1 MRYITAEQVV
11 AIHERVILSHQL
23 QGIASER
30 PVEAVIGRIENRIA
44 YGLIG
49 DIYDLAA
56 CYACYIAI
64 GHCFHDANKRTAHT
78 AMQVILKL
86 NGIQL
91 EYDIKTLGDMII
103 KAAQGIVE
111 ETELAAFLR
120 RSRAKDNI
128 HDRR

>member
-11 AIHERVILSHQL
+11 AIHERVIQSHEL
-23 QGIASER
+23 QGAADNR
-30 PVEAVIGRIENRIA
+30 PVEAVINRIENRLV
-44 YGLIG
+44 YGFIG
-49 DIYDLAA
+49 DVYDLAA
-56 CYACYIAI
+56 CYACYIAV

-78 AMQVILKL
+78 AMQVIMKL

-91 EYDIKTLGDMII
+91 DYDIETLGEMII

-120 RSRAKDNI
+120 GLPSI
-128 HDRR
+128 ITDR

>member
-11 AIHERVILSHQL
+11 AIHERVIQSQEL
-23 QGIASER
+23 QGTASNR
-30 PVEAVIGRIENRIA
+30 PVQAVIGRTENRLA

-49 DIYDLAA
+49 DVYDLAA
-56 CYACYIAI
+56 CYACYIAV

-91 EYDIKTLGDMII
+91 DYDIETLGNMII
-103 KAAQGIVE
+103 QAAQGIVE

-120 RSRAKDNI
+120 GLPSLPDGL
-128 HDRR
+128 

>member
-11 AIHERVILSHQL
+11 AIHERVILRDEL
-23 QGIASER
+23 QGIVSER
-30 PVEAVIGRIENRIA
+30 PVEAVNGRIENRLA

-49 DIYDLAA
+49 DVYELAA
-56 CYACYIAI
+56 CYACYIAV
-64 GHCFHDANKRTAHT
+64 GYCFHDANKRTAHT

-91 EYDIKTLGDMII
+91 EYDIKTLGDMVI

-120 RSRAKDNI
+120 RSRAKGNI